1 MRSMWVILVLAL
13 IGLQYKLW
21 LGDGNIKEWRALEQ
35 KNAQQE
41 RLNKKLQARNLA
53 LNADIDE
60 LKSGEQALEEKA
72 RADLGLVKADETF
85 YHLVE

>member
-1 MRSMWVILVLAL
+1 MRPMWVILVLAL
-13 IGLQYKLW
+13 VGLQYKLW

-35 KNAQQE
+35 KNVQQE
-41 RLNKKLQARNLA
+41 RLNQKLQARNWA
-53 LNADIDE
+53 LSADIDE
-60 LKSGEQALEEKA
+60 LKSGDQALEEKA